1 MARRHRGGTFAAPVL
16 HDLKVPAVITRRL
29 PALVAM
35 SALFAAAAVAPAAAQ
50 TNTGVAV
57 PTPFSAVYL
66 FGDSLSDGGNNNLVF
81 GGLTGPNPSSA
92 TFIPSLPYASAPGQR
107 PTYSNGPVW
116 FNSFAAGLGL
126 GGYAQPSLAGG
137 GNYAFGGARTTV
149 DGVGAPPFVPA
160 PFPASLRTQLNGH
173 LATTPVSPTAL
184 YIIAGGGNDAR
195 DTAEAVAANPANIV
209 ALTTAG
215 ATAYATATA
224 QMVGTLRAN
233 GASNIVVWNV
243 PDLGKSPAALAGGP
257 SAAGAASFISGAFN
271 SALSTALAGS
281 GAQIFD
287 LFGLVGSYVANP
299 AAFGFTNVTQA
310 CGFAGNG
317 CDAATALFWDG
328 IHPTAYT
335 QGLVSTAMLAAVPE
349 AGTVWMFMAGLLA
362 LGVMVKRRRA

>member
-1 MARRHRGGTFAAPVL
+1 MN
-16 HDLKVPAVITRRL
+16 IRRL
-29 PALVAM
+29 PCLLAVAL
-35 SALFAAAAVAPAAAQ
+35 AATLAAAPAAAQ
-50 TNTGVAV
+50 TSTGVAS
-57 PTPFSAVYL
+57 FSAVYL
-66 FGDSLSDGGNNNLVF
+66 FGDSLSDGGNNNLMF

-92 TFIPSLPYASAPGQR
+92 TFIPSLPYAAAPGQR

-126 GGYAQPSLAGG
+126 ASYAQPSLAGG
-137 GNYAFGGARTTV
+137 GNYAFGGARTTI
-149 DGVGAPPFVPA
+149 DGTGVPPFIPA
-160 PFPASLRTQLNGH
+160 PFPASLQTQLNTH
-173 LATTPVSPTAL
+173 LAATPVSSSAL
-184 YIIAGGGNDAR
+184 YVIAGGGNDVR
-195 DTAEAVAANPANIV
+195 DTADAVAANPANIV

-243 PDLGKSPAALAGGP
+243 PDLGKSPAALAGGA
-257 SAAGAASFISGAFN
+257 SVAGAASFISGAFN
-271 SALSTALAGS
+271 SALSQALAGS

-287 LFGLVGSYVANP
+287 LYGLVGSYVANP
-299 AAFGFTNVTQA
+299 AAYGFSNVTQA

-317 CDAATALFWDG
+317 CDASTALFWDG

-362 LGVMVKRRRA
+362 LGVMVKRRPA